1 VLTKRSMARTV
12 AGRVGYGLLCV
23 FATATIVAAGYAW
36 KVGGLVGATAKGI
49 AISGAPSVGA
59 MNVLVMGLESRTDY
73 QGNTLP
79 GSLLTAMHAGSA
91 AAVSAGE
98 VGAQDTNT
106 LILIHVFAGG
116 QKAVGFSIPRD
127 DLVTYPHAT
136 YDGITRGK
144 IDQAYD
150 FAYNQSL
157 DQTYGDGETQAQ
169 RYLKANQA
177 GQQFEIATVQAVA
190 GVHVDHFAEVNLA
203 GFYSLAQAFGGIE
216 VCVQPWNGGENLTD
230 ENSGWNAF
238 EDGYNRTTG
247 GTQYLHLSAAQSLAF
262 VRDRDTLPGTDLG
275 RTRRQQAVLDY
286 VIWKLRNAGVLSDLS
301 SLNSLLSTASKYL
314 ITDSTFNLA
323 EFASGMQALS
333 GENMQFTTL
342 PVAGQTSVE
351 LNGSQQDVNL
361 IDVSQIQNIVQQAF
375 YPPSEAASPAGAE
388 AGAGPS
394 AGASAAAHGK
404 GAWSA
409 SPSPSQ
415 SPSAVTVD
423 VYNGSGTVGLAGEV
437 SQALVA
443 DGYQAGAVAD
453 ASGQSQAVMDGTQVF
468 YGPGVAAGAQAI
480 ATGFGTSATSLSSL
494 PAGHV
499 EILLGAVVTGVPAG
513 LTSAGTSATV
523 SAGTASDTSPGT
535 SAGSAAAGS
544 GTGASGASTQAPP
557 ANSTGGTLKV
567 APGARYGIPCVN

>member
-1 VLTKRSMARTV
+1 MARTV

-59 MNVLVMGLESRTDY
+59 MNILVMGLESRTDY

-136 YDGITRGK
+136 YDGITQGK

-157 DQTYGDGETQAQ
+157 DRTYGDKQTQAQ
-169 RYLKANQA
+169 RYLQANQA
-177 GQQFEIATVQAVA
+177 GQQFEIATVQAVT

-216 VCVQPWNGGENLTD
+216 VCVRPWNGGENLTD

-238 EDGYNRTTG
+238 HDGYNRAKG

-286 VIWKLRNAGVLSDLS
+286 VIWKLRHAGVLSDLS
-301 SLNSLLSTASKYL
+301 ALNSLLSTAGKYL

-323 EFASGMQALS
+323 EFAGGMQALS
-333 GENMQFTTL
+333 GQNMEFTTL
-342 PVAGQTSVE
+342 PVAGESSVE
-351 LNGSQQDVNL
+351 LNGSEQDVNL
-361 IDVSQIQNIVQQAF
+361 IDVPQIQQIVGHAF
-375 YPPSEAASPAGAE
+375 YPPPAAAGSGDAE
-388 AGAGPS
+388 AGAGPK
-394 AGASAAAHGK
+394 AGPPGAAQGK

-423 VYNGSGTVGLAGEV
+423 VYNGSGTVGLAGDV

-468 YGPGVAAGAQAI
+468 YGPGVAAGAQTI
-480 ATGFGTSATSLSSL
+480 ATEFGTSATSLSSL

-499 EILLGAVVTGVPAG
+499 EILLGAAGTGVPVG
-513 LTSAGTSATV
+513 LTSDGASAGPSATV

-535 SAGSAAAGS
+535 SAGSAAA
-544 GTGASGASTQAPP
+544 AAEAPP

-567 APGARYGIPCVN
+567 APDARYGIPCVN

>member
-1 VLTKRSMARTV
+1 MVTKGGVARTV
-12 AGRVGYGLLCV
+12 ASRVGYGLLCV

-59 MNVLVMGLESRTDY
+59 MNILVMGLESRTDY

-79 GSLLTAMHAGSA
+79 GRLLTAMHAGSA

-157 DQTYGDGETQAQ
+157 GRTYGGRQSQAQ
-169 RYLKANQA
+169 RYLQANRA
-177 GQQFEIATVQAVA
+177 GQQFEIATVQAVT

-203 GFYSLAQAFGGIE
+203 GFYSLAQDFGGIE
-216 VCVQPWNGGENLTD
+216 VCVRPWNGGENLTD
-230 ENSGWNAF
+230 ANSGWNAF
-238 EDGYNRTTG
+238 RDGYNRAKG

-286 VIWKLRNAGVLSDLS
+286 VIWKLRHAGVLSDLS
-301 SLNSLLSTASKYL
+301 ALNSLLSTAGKYL

-323 EFASGMQALS
+323 EFAGGMQALT
-333 GENMQFTTL
+333 GQNMEFTTL
-342 PVAGQTSVE
+342 PVAGENSVE
-351 LNGSQQDVNL
+351 LNGSEQDVNL
-361 IDVSQIQNIVQQAF
+361 IDVQRIRQIVHRAF
-375 YPPSEAASPAGAE
+375 YPPP
-388 AGAGPS
+388 
-394 AGASAAAHGK
+394 AAAQAAAPGK

-409 SPSPSQ
+409 SPSR
-415 SPSAVTVD
+415 SPSR
-423 VYNGSGTVGLAGEV
+423 S
-437 SQALVA
+437 
-443 DGYQAGAVAD
+443 
-453 ASGQSQAVMDGTQVF
+453 
-468 YGPGVAAGAQAI
+468 P
-480 ATGFGTSATSLSSL
+480 
-494 PAGHV
+494 
-499 EILLGAVVTGVPAG
+499 
-513 LTSAGTSATV
+513 
-523 SAGTASDTSPGT
+523 SDMSPGT
-535 SAGSAAAGS
+535 SAGSAAA
-544 GTGASGASTQAPP
+544 AAQAPP

-567 APGARYGIPCVN
+567 VPDARYGIPCVN

>member
-1 VLTKRSMARTV
+1 MVTKSSMARTV

-59 MNVLVMGLESRTDY
+59 MNILVMGLESRTDY

-136 YDGITRGK
+136 YDGITQGK

-157 DQTYGDGETQAQ
+157 DRTYGDKQTQAQ
-169 RYLKANQA
+169 RYLQANQA
-177 GQQFEIATVQAVA
+177 GQQFEIATVQAVT

-203 GFYSLAQAFGGIE
+203 GFYSLAQSFGGIE
-216 VCVQPWNGGENLTD
+216 VCVRPWNGGENLTD

-238 EDGYNRTTG
+238 HDGYNRAKG

-286 VIWKLRNAGVLSDLS
+286 VIWKLRHAGVLSDLS
-301 SLNSLLSTASKYL
+301 ALNGLLSTAGKYL

-323 EFASGMQALS
+323 GFAGGMQALS
-333 GENMQFTTL
+333 GQNMEFTTL
-342 PVAGQTSVE
+342 PVAGENSVE

-361 IDVSQIQNIVQQAF
+361 IDVPQIQQMVRHAF
-375 YPPSEAASPAGAE
+375 YPPPAAAGPGDAE
-388 AGAGPS
+388 AGA
-394 AGASAAAHGK
+394 AGAAQGK
-404 GAWSA
+404 GGWSA

-415 SPSAVTVD
+415 APSAVTVD
-423 VYNGSGTVGLAGEV
+423 VYNGSGTVGLAGDV

-453 ASGQSQAVMDGTQVF
+453 APGQSQAVMDGTQVF
-468 YGPGVAAGAQAI
+468 YGPGVAAGAHTI
-480 ATGFGTSATSLSSL
+480 ASEFGTSATSLSSL

-499 EILLGAVVTGVPAG
+499 EILLGAAVTGVPAG
-513 LTSAGTSATV
+513 LTSDGASAGPSATV
-523 SAGTASDTSPGT
+523 SAGTASDTSPNT
-535 SAGSAAAGS
+535 SAATTA
-544 GTGASGASTQAPP
+544 QAPP

-567 APGARYGIPCVN
+567 APDARYGIPCVN

>member
-1 VLTKRSMARTV
+1 VVTKRSMTRTV
-12 AGRVGYGLLCV
+12 AGRAGYSLLCL
-23 FATATIVAAGYAW
+23 FAMATIVVAGYAW

-59 MNVLVMGLESRTDY
+59 MNILVMGLESRTDY

-136 YDGITRGK
+136 YDGITQGK

-157 DQTYGDGETQAQ
+157 DQTYGDKQTQVR
-169 RYLKANQA
+169 RYLQANQA
-177 GQQFEIATVQAVA
+177 GQQFEIATVQAVT

-216 VCVQPWNGGENLTD
+216 VCVRPWNGGENLSD
-230 ENSGWNAF
+230 ENSGWNAYH
-238 EDGYNRTTG
+238 DGYNRAKG
-247 GTQYLHLSAAQSLAF
+247 GTQYLHLPAAQSLAF

-286 VIWKLRNAGVLSDLS
+286 VLWKLGHAGVLSDLS
-301 SLNSLLSTASKYL
+301 ALNSLLSTASKYL

-333 GENMQFTTL
+333 GQNMEFTTL
-342 PVAGQTSVE
+342 PVAGENSVE
-351 LNGSQQDVNL
+351 LNGSEQDVNL
-361 IDVSQIQNIVQQAF
+361 IDVPQIQRIVRRAF
-375 YPPSEAASPAGAE
+375 YPPSDAAR
-388 AGAGPS
+388 
-394 AGASAAAHGK
+394 GK

-409 SPSPSQ
+409 SPPQSPSPSQ

-423 VYNGSGTVGLAGEV
+423 VYNGSGTAGLAGDV

-453 ASGQSQAVMDGTQVF
+453 APGQSQAVMDGTQVF
-468 YGPGVAAGAQAI
+468 YGPGAAAGGQTI
-480 ATGFGTSATSLSSL
+480 AAEFGTTATSLSSL

-499 EILLGAVVTGVPAG
+499 EILLGAAVTGLP
-513 LTSAGTSATV
+513 V
-523 SAGTASDTSPGT
+523 SLSSDTSPGA
-535 SAGSAAAGS
+535 SSGSAAVAE
-544 GTGASGASTQAPP
+544 APP
-557 ANSTGGTLKV
+557 ASSTGGTLKV
-567 APGARYGIPCVN
+567 APDAKYGIPCVN